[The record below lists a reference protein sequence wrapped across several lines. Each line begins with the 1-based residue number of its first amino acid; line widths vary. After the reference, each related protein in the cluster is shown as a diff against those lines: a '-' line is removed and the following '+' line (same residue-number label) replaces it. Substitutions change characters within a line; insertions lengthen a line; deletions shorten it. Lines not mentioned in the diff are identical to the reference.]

1 MSSVTTIPRGWD
13 ATDIPDL
20 TGKQFLIT
28 GGTSGIGKET
38 ARELA
43 RAGAHV
49 TITARNA
56 AKGAATVAEIAR
68 DRVDYKLLDLA
79 DLSSVRN
86 FAKEFTSPIDVLIL
100 NAGVMAT
107 PFSLTKDKFEMQ
119 MGTNHLGH
127 FALTGLLQKQIK
139 HRVVAVSSQMHRT
152 ARIGNFLPDVY
163 VPCEVCHGARYNRET
178 LEVHYKGKTIAQVLD
193 MPIEEASKFFES
205 VPAIARFLTTLCD
218 VGLGYVR
225 LGQSAPTL
233 SGGEAQRV
241 KLATELQRR
250 STGRTIYVLDEP
262 TTGLHF
268 EDVRKLL
275 LVLNRLV
282 DTGNTVIVI
291 EHNLD
296 VIKSADWVID
306 LGPEGGSG
314 GGLVVAEGRPED
326 IVKNSKSYTGKF
338 LAQVLKK

>member
-43 RAGAHV
+43 RAGANV

-68 DRVDYKLLDLA
+68 DRVDFRLLDLA
-79 DLSSVRN
+79 DLSSVRA

-152 ARIGNFLPDVY
+152 ARIGNFTINDLRNKAKGIGAYNPWSAYAYSKLANLLFIHELERRQMRKNWNLEAVAAHPGYADTNLVTGASVQDRAGALANAMFAQSAERGALPTLCAATY
-163 VPCEVCHGARYNRET
+163 PGLYGASYIGPDGF
-178 LEVHYKGKTIAQVLD
+178 LEMRGFPKLTRA
-193 MPIEEASKFFES
+193 A
-205 VPAIARFLTTLCD
+205 AIAYDQRLAKDLWSVSEELTGVTW
-218 VGLGYVR
+218 G
-225 LGQSAPTL
+225 
-233 SGGEAQRV
+233 
-241 KLATELQRR
+241 
-250 STGRTIYVLDEP
+250 
-262 TTGLHF
+262 
-268 EDVRKLL
+268 
-275 LVLNRLV
+275 
-282 DTGNTVIVI
+282 
-291 EHNLD
+291 
-296 VIKSADWVID
+296 
-306 LGPEGGSG
+306 
-314 GGLVVAEGRPED
+314 
-326 IVKNSKSYTGKF
+326 
-338 LAQVLKK
+338 

>member
-20 TGKQFLIT
+20 TRKHFLIT

-68 DRVDYKLLDLA
+68 DRVDFKLLDLA
-79 DLSSVRN
+79 NLSSVRN

-127 FALTGLLQKQIK
+127 FALTGLIQKQIK
-139 HRVVAVSSQMHRT
+139 YRVVAVSSQMHRT
-152 ARIGNFLPDVY
+152 ARIGNFTADDLRNKAKGIGAYNPWSAYAYSKLANLLFIHELERRQMRNSWNLEAVAAHPGYADTNLVAGASVQDRAGALANALFAQSAERGALPTLCAATY
-163 VPCEVCHGARYNRET
+163 PGLYGASYIGPDGFMEMRGFPKLTR
-178 LEVHYKGKTIAQVLD
+178 A
-193 MPIEEASKFFES
+193 A
-205 VPAIARFLTTLCD
+205 AIAYDQRLAKDLWSVSEELTGVTW
-218 VGLGYVR
+218 G
-225 LGQSAPTL
+225 
-233 SGGEAQRV
+233 
-241 KLATELQRR
+241 
-250 STGRTIYVLDEP
+250 
-262 TTGLHF
+262 
-268 EDVRKLL
+268 
-275 LVLNRLV
+275 
-282 DTGNTVIVI
+282 
-291 EHNLD
+291 
-296 VIKSADWVID
+296 
-306 LGPEGGSG
+306 
-314 GGLVVAEGRPED
+314 
-326 IVKNSKSYTGKF
+326 
-338 LAQVLKK
+338 

>member
-43 RAGAHV
+43 RAGANV

-79 DLSSVRN
+79 DLSSVRT

-152 ARIGNFLPDVY
+152 ARIGNFTINDLRNKAKGIGAYNPWSAYAYSKLANLLFIHELERRQMRKNWNLEAVAAHPGYADTNLVAGASVQDRAGALANAMFAQSAERGALPTLCAATY
-163 VPCEVCHGARYNRET
+163 PGLYGASYIGPDGF
-178 LEVHYKGKTIAQVLD
+178 LEMRGFPKLTRA
-193 MPIEEASKFFES
+193 A
-205 VPAIARFLTTLCD
+205 AIAYDQRLAKDLWSVSEELTGVTW
-218 VGLGYVR
+218 G
-225 LGQSAPTL
+225 
-233 SGGEAQRV
+233 
-241 KLATELQRR
+241 
-250 STGRTIYVLDEP
+250 
-262 TTGLHF
+262 
-268 EDVRKLL
+268 
-275 LVLNRLV
+275 
-282 DTGNTVIVI
+282 
-291 EHNLD
+291 
-296 VIKSADWVID
+296 
-306 LGPEGGSG
+306 
-314 GGLVVAEGRPED
+314 
-326 IVKNSKSYTGKF
+326 
-338 LAQVLKK
+338 